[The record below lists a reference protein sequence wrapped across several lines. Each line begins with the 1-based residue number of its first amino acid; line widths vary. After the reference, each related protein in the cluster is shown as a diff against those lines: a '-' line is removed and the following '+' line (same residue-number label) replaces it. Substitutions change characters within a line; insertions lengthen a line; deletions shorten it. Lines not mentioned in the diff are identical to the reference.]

1 MTVKKRYSIWVR
13 EIGSDHDVELMQCDS
28 NPQALVDGLYAKH
41 LTVKTD
47 TARKKTK
54 VGRYSWVRIVDNH
67 AER

>member
-1 MTVKKRYSIWVR
+1 MKKHYSIWVR

-41 LTVKTD
+41 LTVTTD
-47 TARKKTK
+47 AARKKTK
-54 VGRYSWVRIVDNH
+54 VGRYSWVRIVDNL